1 MSENIGRYN
10 VIFEILTKQQ
20 GDIDEIKKK
29 ATGLQGVFQTAKG
42 AFAGIIA
49 ANVVQSAITSIG
61 SIITSTIGIAAAAET
76 SAQSFKTLLGSAT
89 LAKNLLAELNE
100 FSIETPFEPA
110 EVEAAAKTLLGFGR
124 SAKVIKEDITLIG
137 NASAAT
143 GADLQSLGLVFGQ
156 VAGLGKLQGQ
166 DALQFINQG
175 IPIYQLLADSL
186 GKSVKEVKDLQT
198 AGKITFDDLR
208 NSFAKASEQG
218 GQFAGALADQSKTY
232 SGLLSTFRG
241 NVDELLKSIGQIVL
255 PVIKPIVAA
264 FGTIFQD
271 LNTRFKEIKPQIE
284 DALKAIG
291 PIVKPIFDL
300 FISSIA
306 NIGAGI
312 ITFIKILASIPKFI
326 KENETSLK
334 LLGIAL
340 VTLNIPLLI
349 STTLLIKNTV
359 ASKAKAAAD
368 FFLAS
373 RTGLLTRA
381 QWLLNAA
388 FLANPIGLI
397 VAAVLAL
404 AAGMVY
410 LYNRSETVRNI
421 FAGIGNVFKVLGKE
435 IVDVF
440 RTIETLLNQGLGG
453 ATKAIWDKIYGTIIQ
468 QKNEIIKI
476 FTDIF
481 SGENVK
487 ESLIKL
493 GEKIISFTPLG
504 FFVKAGKKAA
514 EAFNEGFEK
523 NKVGEKVAFGSSKER
538 GRIGAGS
545 FSDANAI
552 LKEQEE
558 DARKLKE
565 QEQKL
570 ADEQAE
576 ARRQAALA
584 AAAEAEKSRKE
595 ALEKELNNVNKNFA
609 IREKEARETIKD
621 KKLLAKELEKIEI
634 EKNIAIATVNQNYEK
649 ERSLNFIE
657 LGNKI
662 LELKDKYNVF
672 YTETRKVDILN
683 LLPPAKKDIVVK
695 NAKDVGKALTLLSAQ
710 IISAS
715 DPKIKK
721 TFKDQFDEIANSIKK
736 FGSQKINKLT
746 FGQDGF
752 NEDELAG
759 LLPEDR
765 VQALQDFLKKAQSG
779 IESFKQQVRAGTA
792 DPVDLL
798 NVQQLESDADRV
810 IEILR
815 GIGIESKKT
824 AEDYAKELDQVLL
837 KVANLV
843 KDAALEGIN
852 TEIELTDRS
861 IEQQE
866 KRVAAAERNAE
877 KGKVKQLEIEEA
889 RLAELTEK
897 REKYVQAQRAISQ
910 LEIVQANAVAAA
922 NSIKA
927 ITAAFAAGGPA
938 GIITGIAT
946 SIALAAQI
954 GLIVNSVRGSFADIP
969 AFKDGVEFFSTK
981 NNGRVTGPG
990 NGRSDSVPAMLSNG
1004 ERVIDA
1010 FRNSRIGDMSNEEVT
1025 KIVENYKQYPKLQNP
1040 VIVVGNAKSDN
1051 SGIKEEIVAL
1061 RQSFESLKIVTK
1073 LDTYGFYQGV
1083 QKRVGNVDRRS
1094 RIKK

>member
-61 SIITSTIGIAAAAET
+61 SIIKSTIGIAAAAET

-100 FSIETPFEPA
+100 FSIQTPFEPA

-208 NSFAKASEQG
+208 DSFAKASEQG

-232 SGLLSTFRG
+232 SGLISTFRG

-255 PVIKPIVAA
+255 PIIKPIVAA

-284 DALKAIG
+284 DALKTIG
-291 PIVKPIFDL
+291 PIVKPLFDF

-312 ITFIKILASIPKFI
+312 ITFIKILAGIPKFI

-334 LLGIAL
+334 LLGVAL

-404 AAGMVY
+404 TAGMVY
-410 LYNRSETVRNI
+410 LYKRSETVRNI

-435 IVDVF
+435 IIAVF
-440 RTIETLLNQGLGG
+440 KTIETILNQGIGG
-453 ATKAIWDKIYGTIIQ
+453 AAKAVWDKIYENILK
-468 QKNEIIKI
+468 QKNEVLNI
-476 FTDIF
+476 FKDIF
-481 SGENVK
+481 SGENLQ
-487 ESLIKL
+487 ESFLKL
-493 GEKIISFTPLG
+493 ADKINSLNPLSYFIELG
-504 FFVKAGKKAA
+504 RKAA
-514 EAFNEGFEK
+514 QAFNDGFEK
-523 NKVGEKVAFGSSKER
+523 NKVGEKVAFGSSKTR

-570 ADEQAE
+570 LDEQAE

-584 AAAEAEKSRKE
+584 AAAEAEKRRKE
-595 ALEKELNNVNKNFA
+595 ALERELLNVKKNFA
-609 IREKEARETIKD
+609 LREKEARDTIKD

-634 EKNIAIATVNQNYEK
+634 EKNIAIGTVNQNYKEK
-649 ERSLNFIE
+649 GSLNFIE
-657 LGNKI
+657 LGNQI
-662 LELKDKYNVF
+662 LELKDKYNDLF
-672 YTETRKVDILN
+672 TDTRKVDILN
-683 LLPPAKKDIVVK
+683 LLPPVKKDLVVK
-695 NAKDVGKALTLLSAQ
+695 NAQEVGKALTVLSAQ
-710 IISAS
+710 ILSAS
-715 DPKIKK
+715 DPKIKQR
-721 TFKDQFDEIANSIKK
+721 FQDQFDSIANSIKSV
-736 FGSQKINKLT
+736 GSPKLNKLT

-759 LLPEDR
+759 LLPQDR
-765 VQALQDFLKKAQSG
+765 VSALQDFLKKAQSG
-779 IESFKQQVRAGTA
+779 IQSFKDQVKAGTA
-792 DPVDLL
+792 DPIDYL
-798 NVQQLESDADRV
+798 NVQQLQSDADRV
-810 IEILR
+810 IQILQ

-824 AEDYAKELDQVLL
+824 AEQYAEELEQVLVG
-837 KVANLV
+837 VANLV
-843 KDAALEGIN
+843 KFAALEGIN

-866 KRVAAAERNAE
+866 KRVASAEKNAE

-946 SIALAAQI
+946 GVALAAQI
-954 GLIVNSVRGSFADIP
+954 ALIVNSVRGSFADIP
-969 AFKDGVEFFSTK
+969 AFKDGIELFSTK
-981 NNGRVTGPG
+981 KDGRVTGPG
-990 NGRSDSVPAMLSNG
+990 NGRSDSVPAFLSNG

-1010 FRNSRIGDMSNEEVT
+1010 FRNARIGDMSNEEVT
-1025 KIVENYKQYPKLQNP
+1025 QVIENYKQYPKLENP
-1040 VIVVGNAKSDN
+1040 IIVVGNSKSDN
-1051 SGIKEEIVAL
+1051 LGIKEEIVAL

-1073 LDTYGFYQGV
+1073 LDVNGFYQGV

-1094 RIKK
+1094 RIKR